1 MKQYT
6 LYLDESE
13 THQFDAKRKKNVN
26 AHFCMAGIIV
36 EDADIEP
43 LDHSLC
49 QLKRAVWP
57 ELPNPESVILHQ
69 MNILNA
75 DKGRLDE
82 TLYPEYKKFRH
93 KQQQKLFYGELK
105 KVFVS
110 NPITILGS
118 SIHLEHLQSYYGVQ
132 NRNKPDRYLVA
143 MQLLLEN
150 YCHFLCAQNARG
162 RIIYEYIEL
171 LANEKLRDR
180 YYHIKLMGSMYIAR
194 ATAEQRLLGLDFV
207 PKTDNVAG
215 LQIADFIP
223 NAFARDHAGYAQGKY
238 NIFSTLKY
246 HCYDGLLQQPGRFGV
261 KYMP

>member
-1 MKQYT
+1 
-6 LYLDESE
+6 
-13 THQFDAKRKKNVN
+13 
-26 AHFCMAGIIV
+26 
-36 EDADIEP
+36 
-43 LDHSLC
+43 
-49 QLKRAVWP
+49 
-57 ELPNPESVILHQ
+57 
-69 MNILNA
+69 
-75 DKGRLDE
+75 
-82 TLYPEYKKFRH
+82 
-93 KQQQKLFYGELK
+93 
-105 KVFVS
+105 
-110 NPITILGS
+110 
-118 SIHLEHLQSYYGVQ
+118 
-132 NRNKPDRYLVA
+132 